1 MPLDGFARRS
11 CLRQEGGAPLDATA
25 NRRGASVRFR
35 NRHGFLGAVMR
46 RGKPAQQFGTKAIGG
61 FIATLPL
68 RHVQTE
74 RRGGHRRSY
83 SFEAGRDEKGSCP
96 AEDRKSPRLNSQH

>member
-68 RHVQTE
+68 RSEETTSELQSLM
-74 RRGGHRRSY
+74 RISY
-83 SFEAGRDEKGSCP
+83 AVFCLKKKQKLYNAAR
-96 AEDRKSPRLNSQH
+96 

>member
-1 MPLDGFARRS
+1 
-11 CLRQEGGAPLDATA
+11 
-25 NRRGASVRFR
+25 
-35 NRHGFLGAVMR
+35 MR

-83 SFEAGRDEKGSCP
+83 SFEAGREDNVGCLAEKSLAHGAPRGSRR
-96 AEDRKSPRLNSQH
+96 DRKRVVTGKGVDASVGVGGRSSIEKTTSTHKRGEI